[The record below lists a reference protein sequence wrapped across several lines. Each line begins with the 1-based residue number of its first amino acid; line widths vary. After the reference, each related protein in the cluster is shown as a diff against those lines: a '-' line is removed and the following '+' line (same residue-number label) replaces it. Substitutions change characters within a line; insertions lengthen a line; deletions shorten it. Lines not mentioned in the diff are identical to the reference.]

1 MKLGILG
8 GTFNPVHFGHLK
20 LAQESI
26 GQLNLD
32 EVIFVPTYTS
42 PFASNDESV
51 TAQHRFKMLKLAIA
65 PYDKFEIST
74 YEIDKKG
81 ISYTIDTLKHFKSK
95 LNDNEQ
101 LYFIA
106 GSDVLA
112 DLDKWKDVNE
122 IFALCT
128 FVVAKRPG
136 FHVSNDVSHIKFINI
151 EARDISSS
159 QVRDMLKKGED
170 IDGIVPDRVL
180 EYIRDNKLYK

>member
-8 GTFNPVHFGHLK
+8 GTFNPIHFGHLK
-20 LAQESI
+20 LAQESMTK
-26 GQLNLD
+26 LNLD

-42 PFASNDESV
+42 PFEPNEESI
-51 TAQHRFKMLKLAIA
+51 TAQHRFNMLKLALA

-74 YEIDKKG
+74 FEIDKKG
-81 ISYTIDTLKHFKSK
+81 ISYTIDTLKYFKSK

-106 GSDVLA
+106 GSDVLT
-112 DLDKWKDVNE
+112 DLNKWKNVDE

-151 EARDISSS
+151 EARNISSS
-159 QVRDMLKKGED
+159 KIRDMLKKRED
-170 IDGIVPDRVL
+170 IEGLVPDRVL
-180 EYIRDNKLYK
+180 EYIRDNGLYK